1 MSLHDGLRAHGIG
14 AVGAL
19 LVAAGCGGGAMQPV
33 EPTAP
38 KVALVETKKVESQQ
52 ITRGVELAPPEEP
65 EAPKESEPVIASA
78 AAEALKE
85 DDDAGAP
92 AEMKKESAMKG
103 REGMS
108 RGAAQ
113 AAGSTARDRGQVRGA
128 TATTTGAGLSAEIIQ
143 RVIRQSFPRLRAC
156 YQKELAKKPELG
168 GAMVTA
174 FTISPQGTV
183 SQVQVSQ
190 SNLQNPELNV
200 CIVDVMRSLQFPPPE
215 GGETIQVR
223 YPLAMSPDQDP

>member
-1 MSLHDGLRAHGIG
+1 MG
-14 AVGAL
+14 VL
-19 LVAAGCGGGAMQPV
+19 LVAAGCGGGAMKSV
-33 EPTAP
+33 EPTEP
-38 KVALVETKKVESQQ
+38 KKVGLVETKKDDPQE
-52 ITRGVELAPPEEP
+52 ITRGVEIVRPEEP
-65 EAPKESEPVIASA
+65 EQLKESEPVVASLV
-78 AAEALKE
+78 AEAPSPNE
-85 DDDAGAP
+85 EAGAP
-92 AEMKKESAMKG
+92 AKLKNESATKG
-103 REGMS
+103 AG
-108 RGAAQ
+108 GAIGLGNPGAMGQ
-113 AAGSTARDRGQVRGA
+113 GAGQSAGSTAGGRGQVRGA
-128 TATTTGAGLSAEIIQ
+128 TATATGAGLSAEIIQ

-174 FTISPQGTV
+174 FTISPKGTV

-190 SNLQNPELNV
+190 SNLQNAELNV

>member
-1 MSLHDGLRAHGIG
+1 MG
-14 AVGAL
+14 VL
-19 LVAAGCGGGAMQPV
+19 LVAAGCGGGAMRSVGPTEPKKV
-33 EPTAP
+33 E
-38 KVALVETKKVESQQ
+38 LVETKKDDPQK
-52 ITRGVELAPPEEP
+52 ITRGVEIVPPDEL
-65 EAPKESEPVIASA
+65 EAPKESEPAIASV
-78 AAEALKE
+78 AAEAPRPIE
-85 DDDAGAP
+85 DRGAP
-92 AEMKKESAMKG
+92 PNVKNDSAKG
-103 REGMS
+103 GE
-108 RGAAQ
+108 
-113 AAGSTARDRGQVRGA
+113 AAGPGNTESLRQSAGRAGSATAGDRGQVRGA
-128 TATTTGAGLSAEIIQ
+128 TATATGAGLSAEIIQ

-174 FTISPQGTV
+174 FTISPKGTV

-190 SNLQNPELNV
+190 SNLQNAELNV

>member
-1 MSLHDGLRAHGIG
+1 MG
-14 AVGAL
+14 VL
-19 LVAAGCGGGAMQPV
+19 LVAAGCGGGAMKAV

-38 KVALVETKKVESQQ
+38 KKVELVETKKEEPQE
-52 ITRGVELAPPEEP
+52 ITRGVELARPEEP
-65 EAPKESEPVIASA
+65 EQLKESDPVVASLE
-78 AAEALKE
+78 AEAPSPIEK
-85 DDDAGAP
+85 AGAP
-92 AEMKKESAMKG
+92 AKLKNESGRKG
-103 REGMS
+103 G
-108 RGAAQ
+108 GAIAQ
-113 AAGSTARDRGQVRGA
+113 GSPGSMDQGAGQSAGSTAGGRGQVRGA
-128 TATTTGAGLSAEIIQ
+128 TATATGTGLSAEIIQ

-174 FTISPQGTV
+174 FTISPKGTV

-190 SNLQNPELNV
+190 SNLQNAELNV